1 MLGFLFLLVL
11 GLSAGSSDTTSSTP
25 ETTTTLSVWGN
36 FRQGWRV
43 FGESFMPRIRE
54 GLRNAIEAHGPTV
67 PARLD
72 WGGSR
77 FSAWGSGV
85 AASFSGFGLQVKD
98 FFSRNFTAEFRRA
111 WRRGLV
117 RSGTG
122 LFAAAGLDVHALVAQ
137 AAGASMAQVA
147 APTEP
152 GPRLDWRVSFAPF
165 LLVFAF
171 LCGCAGGMLG
181 LPRCRHWCACLH
193 LFSWPRRRQG
203 VPTVDSGVSYRR
215 AGALALGVLAAQVG
229 ECPVSAGSLS
239 RLTAAPVAQRACWYA
254 NVSALTFSNC
264 CNSSDILWC
273 TPWLCWTLPGCA
285 VCTRPV
291 GCWTMLGGGVSV
303 YPQARDVALRRSAM
317 EAFGAVGWL
326 GVAAEGFRLGEF
338 YAAGLVAGIFLIGG
352 PAPADLVCDVVCSQ
366 AGTTWWYQ
374 TAPTLSTILDF
385 LRSVPAAAWALI
397 ESMPILFGGLLLF
410 MLACGRWV
418 QVVLLVL
425 AVPGVL
431 ANSNLCDVYTDAEG
445 IQHDGWPFRQCT
457 GAAFA
462 SNGTEC
468 VCPFGVV
475 IRHFD
480 ADKDPELMTNPVC
493 PQTFVSTNY
502 SWLCGWGSWWW
513 LAHGVTRPYSHPY
526 MPPAPFSAICYI
538 TTNRSELYLDI
549 LVHTFHGVG
558 RYPNYTSGVLG
569 AAPVSTCLL
578 DRRPPQCGECFGG
591 CFYEDG
597 RHDRPFGVCGGGVR
611 DGPWVFLPL
620 ATLMFPFLSS
630 QRAWYVPSRA
640 FAELAATKYG
650 AGVGCGEVNGL
661 INCWS
666 CNLSWTL
673 PWSPVLPAGTW
684 FPLPGRPTDICV
696 NPQFA
701 RARLPPP
708 KNWLGSLQYVVDA
721 VVGRTGCPRHPGWHP
736 VCASSAFFP
745 ADGGLVVMAG
755 DSQLADNSPA
765 VLKHVLGLYVAL
777 VVFMANAGARVVPAA
792 VVLAAFVVF
801 SDGAC
806 YPRCSL
812 CVCNF
817 WLCYE
822 QSCYQNVGSLC
833 LPVGPRLLGCG
844 RGHALPPTFGSVVLT
859 ASVGYAVGAVAGL
872 PHGAWVYAL
881 SPLAE
886 RVPCNQAADFVCGP
900 QGGAGVS
907 GVDAS
912 WLSYLPLVALYL
924 TPLSVLLCVC
934 LLASVVTWR
943 TSFPYRLFSVAIQL
957 AGSSWRE
964 VCAVLAVA
972 WLLGD
977 QVWWGAD
984 AAVNQMVVAAPLA
997 GWALRLP
1004 TWAEVVLGLLN
1015 LVLYCTAAGRPRLA
1029 ALAAY
1034 KLSRGLGGVFLLG
1047 AMWLRGPGHGVLG
1060 YQLCLPE
1067 WDATLDFDTA
1077 WWYVAIVTSVLVVL
1091 CSLMTARG
1099 AVVKLRV
1106 YARWCRLYC
1115 WAIARMETSPLGTE
1129 SRWRG
1134 HVGLVFLCAGVVW
1147 PAETAAVALSLVC
1160 LCACVD
1166 LLDVFI
1172 EYLLCASV
1180 NVNYLVCVA
1189 NYFHSYLSDPELRAF
1204 LGRRWQR
1211 GELLYDHAGQVSL
1224 SLRERILALRG
1235 CLEPVALTPARLR
1248 EVRDDT
1254 LTLTCGRWYGGDPVV
1269 ARCGRSVLVGCAS
1282 SVRDLPPGYTLTAPL
1297 LVLRQPR
1304 GFWETMRI
1312 SLTGKGDVTGEGQV
1326 VLLGTAFSSAMGFG
1340 LGGVLYTTFHS
1351 SKGRSLATPHGAR
1364 NAFWVSASDDVA
1376 CYPLI
1381 PPISSLEP
1389 CSCSSA
1395 SRWVLTRNG
1404 ALVHGLN
1411 TDGMHVRLDCPTRLR
1426 EVKGASG
1433 SPVLC
1438 DKGHA
1443 VGMMVGALCLD
1454 GYVQRVRYVKPW
1466 AAVPS
1471 AVSGAGAVEYPT
1483 VPATG
1488 FKEVPYFAP
1497 TGSGKSTKF
1506 PAKLAQEGHNVL
1518 VLNPSVVTTKA
1529 MGPYMKQ
1536 LTGTSPSVFAGTGA
1550 GAVSV
1555 KTGSRLTYV
1564 TYGRFL
1570 VNPKGFMQGKSVVIC
1585 DECHATDGTS
1595 VLAMGAART
1604 LAEEAGVKLLVF
1616 ATATPP
1622 GTQFSPHSN
1631 ITEVELDGDGDIP
1644 FYGVTLNSE
1653 RYRSG
1658 RHVIFCHSKA
1668 ECGRVADELA
1678 ARGVKAV
1685 TYWRGKSASVLTDAA
1700 DLTVV
1705 ATDAISTGYTG
1716 NFATST
1722 DCCSVVEEDVDI
1734 DLNPTF
1740 SIILSTRAA
1749 DAALRMQRRGRCG
1762 RGAPGTYYAVQKGA
1776 PPSGVCSTATAWA
1789 AAEAGYMWYGMPQG
1803 DLQRY
1808 LQAFQEC
1815 PYTSRLPGSPGDAVR
1830 TLAVLLPMAHSPE
1843 VTQEALRE
1851 TSWAMLV
1858 GIQKRVC
1865 AESDA
1870 GPPSD
1875 DIRWAGVNGTN
1886 ATPLLYRIGTVTAP
1900 CTSHPLALKMA
1911 AVLGDTSYHDTSI
1924 GPVLLVGAAVA
1935 AACALVDATGSLVC
1949 LGLWTVSGGGYP
1961 VYPDATTVDMRGA
1974 SQAESPEPKG
1984 AIPSA
1989 PQEPKEKPKPTEKV
2003 TPEKLEKLAKEAD
2016 TIKEVATSLEYPF
2029 LATLASSCEQGA
2041 TRLVTGAHAAYD
2053 AAAAWWNGAGALT
2066 VPSVVSGSRGAQVM
2080 CFLER
2085 HITPML
2091 AGAAAVASA
2100 QSSPVFCTL
2109 ASFVAGVGVVV
2120 PVRVAWS
2127 LTLAGACAVG
2137 YMGGPRVGLAAGA
2150 AFWAGSYFA
2159 GYSWVDCLLN
2169 LAAGYEACIST
2180 CALVL
2185 DLLEG
2190 RATWQN
2196 AVPCLTGV
2204 LAPGS
2209 AAAGVA
2215 IALVLK
2221 GAQAGD
2227 MTPWMNRLLSMLP
2240 RSQVLPDG
2248 FFAESVKV
2256 HLGDVVR
2263 RLSLVQM
2270 VRALCERSEEEQYTF
2285 TSSTWVGR
2293 LLEFC
2298 LAVVRWCTDSVRARL
2313 PSVLPAVPFYACQPG
2328 YSGAWHGA
2336 GTAVTTC
2343 SCGHQVSITAAPGE
2357 NPVVNAS
2364 LLCRAGWRGC
2374 SFPINTTTSFTGSL
2388 RPDLSQARDVS
2399 LMVGSGHVVRLKK
2412 RAEQWE
2418 IVSTTLHCL
2427 TRDLVLR
2434 AATRGPVESDGVL
2447 VSRFVGPLEAIRFT
2461 KGQTVQYDG
2470 ILRKLPIRYGKLT
2483 YPNMPYAPA
2492 MMPENGSDVSEA
2504 VFGTCRIAVETALTA
2519 AEEATDVAEAV
2530 VTAARPLIGAAFEA
2544 RRKAEYEAWLLRER
2558 ELGRVQDVF
2567 DVVKQGEESSHEV
2580 GEGPSLEFKS
2590 TDECLKEESASSD
2603 PWLDRGATHLMM
2615 EEIDVGDPVPLTSEP
2630 LLKDCPMPDAP
2641 EGAAA
2646 TVEVAAKAAQAVGV
2660 AAKTF
2665 ADALKAGV
2673 AASTD
2678 LAGTAMQSLAHIPS
2692 RLKKKKKVKLR
2703 EVQEEPINMT
2713 SITGVQHVHVNTNC
2727 GGERRSINL
2736 RVKQFTTMSLLECKC
2751 KLDGSHPHAWYMGRL
2766 ALDSACTVGELGEP
2780 PVLSLEVHCVQDKE
2794 LVTRKFVHRC
2804 CGEDRSCIRTLPGD
2818 MTVAD
2823 AMSKWEAG
2831 VYVSENLMLQKDTI
2845 LAKTGFCI
2853 EVYHEEPCGPSYI
2866 WSGRAIKVDEPK
2878 EAPVTR
2884 PLTAQLRA
2892 RADRVY
2898 VTDPKNIGKRIAKVT
2913 IDQVEACVDG
2923 PFKDAYN
2930 LAKANA
2936 HKILSPGYTFDEAVA
2951 RLRPKTARGHN
2962 SNLTAADLKA
2972 GRGRDVVEKVISDIQ
2987 DGTIYSPFMLRPKSE
3002 VFPQTRETHKP
3013 PRLIVYPS
3021 IEFRVAEK
3029 MILGDPALVAKA
3041 VMGESY
3047 GFQYPPH
3054 RRAEVLVGMW
3064 RSKRNPVAYT
3074 VDGVCFDSTITPA
3087 DITREGEIF
3096 AAASP
3101 EPALVR
3107 RLHEVYAGHPM
3118 VDPSGSVV
3126 GYRRC
3131 RASGTLTTSAGNSIT
3146 CYLKVSAACRKAG
3159 LVNPSYLIHGDD
3171 VVIICER
3178 CEEDQSSQLGEA
3190 LRSYGY
3196 ECEPQRHA
3204 DLTTA
3209 ESCSSALDTVR
3220 TVRGTKHVL
3229 RCDMRRG
3236 LGRTVAEYGDPV
3248 GTAWGYALNYPT
3260 HPVSMYI
3267 ILPMLLQTALNEG
3280 RGPDHRVTVDVR
3292 GNSLTL
3298 PLHAFGKAVRG
3309 LHGRDALAVT
3319 GHSATV
3325 LQETFD
3331 CLQFFGMR
3339 GLGHWRR
3346 YRRKVKIRL
3355 KRAGGFWASL
3365 ARELLW
3371 DPGDAV
3377 PPDLSPS
3384 TLVLPPDLWEHS
3396 WEGLTLTAEAEAP
3409 AVPRWPFV
3417 AAALLLLL
3425 LL

>member
-1 MLGFLFLLVL
+1 MLGFLFLFSL
-11 GLSAGSSDTTSSTP
+11 GFLTGFSAETTSTP
-25 ETTTTLSVWGN
+25 EPTTTPSLWGN
-36 FRQGWRV
+36 FREGWRI
-43 FGESFMPRIRE
+43 FGESFVPRLKE
-54 GLRNAIEAHGPTV
+54 SLRKAIEAQGPTV

-77 FSAWGSGV
+77 FAAWGTGLGS
-85 AASFSGFGLQVKD
+85 AFSGFGSSVKE
-98 FFSRNFTAEFRRA
+98 FFQRDHAQKLREG
-111 WRRGLV
+111 WRRGLMK
-117 RSGTG
+117 SGVW
-122 LFAAAGLDVHALVAQ
+122 LAGQGGYDLHGLVAQ
-137 AAGASMAQVA
+137 AAGASMALRH
-147 APTEP
+147 PTP
-152 GPRLDWRVSFAPF
+152 TSPPADWRIAFGPF
-165 LLVFAF
+165 LAIFAF
-171 LCGCAGGMLG
+171 LAGCAGGMLG
-181 LPRCRHWCACLH
+181 LPRLRHWCECWRA
-193 LFSWPRRRQG
+193 FVPARRRQA
-203 VPTVDSGVSYRR
+203 VRTVDGSVSYAR

-229 ECPVSAGSLS
+229 ECPVTADPVS
-239 RLTAAPVAQRACWYA
+239 RLSAAPTAQRACWNA
-254 NVSALTFSNC
+254 NISALTFSNC

-273 TPWLCWTLPGCA
+273 TSWLCWTLPGCA
-285 VCTRPV
+285 VCTV
-291 GCWTMLGGGVSV
+291 QAGCWTMLGGGVSV
-303 YPQARDVALRRSAM
+303 YPQAGDVALRRSAM
-317 EAFGAVGWL
+317 EVFGVIGWF
-326 GVAAEGFRLGEF
+326 GVAAEGFRLGEL
-338 YAAGLVAGIFLIGG
+338 YAAGLAAGVFLVGG

-366 AGTTWWYQ
+366 AGTTWWYE
-374 TAPTLSTILDF
+374 TAPTLTSILDL
-385 LRSVPAAAWALI
+385 LRTVPAAAWALI
-397 ESMPILFGGLLLF
+397 ESMPILFGALLLF
-410 MLACGRWV
+410 MMACGRWV

-425 AVPGVL
+425 SVPGVL
-431 ANSNLCDVYTDAEG
+431 ADSNLCDTYTDADG
-445 IQHDGWPFRQCT
+445 NQHDRWPFRVCT
-457 GAAFA
+457 GAAWA

-480 ADKDPELMTNPVC
+480 AQTDPSLFIGPVC
-493 PQTFVSTNY
+493 PTEFGPTNY

-538 TTNRSELYLDI
+538 TTNRSELYQDI
-549 LVHTFHGVG
+549 LIHTFDGVG
-558 RYPNYTSGVLG
+558 RYPNYTAGLLG
-569 AAPVSTCLL
+569 PAPVSTCLL
-578 DRRPPQCGECFGG
+578 DRRPPRCGECFGG

-611 DGPWVFLPL
+611 DGPWIFLPL
-620 ATLMFPFLSS
+620 ATLTFPFLSV
-630 QRAWYVPSRA
+630 QRAWYRPTKA
-640 FAELAATKYG
+640 LAELFATKYG
-650 AGVGCGEVNGL
+650 AGVGCGETHGL
-661 INCWS
+661 LNCWS
-666 CNLSWTL
+666 CNLSWSL
-673 PWSPVLPAGTW
+673 PWYPQLPPGTW
-684 FPLPGRPTDICV
+684 FPLPGSPTEVCI

-708 KNWLGSLQYVVDA
+708 KNWLAGLQYVVDA
-721 VVGRTGCPRHPGWHP
+721 VVGKTGCSTRPGWHP
-736 VCASSAFFP
+736 VCASSAFYP
-745 ADGGLVVMAG
+745 ADGGLVVLAG
-755 DSQLADNSPA
+755 DSQLSSNSPY

-777 VVFMANAGARVVPAA
+777 VVFMANAGARVVPAG
-792 VVLAAFVVF
+792 VVLAAFVMF
-801 SDGAC
+801 AEGAC
-806 YPRCSL
+806 YAPCSL
-812 CVCNF
+812 CLCNF
-817 WLCYE
+817 WFCFGWD
-822 QSCYQNVGSLC
+822 CFQNVSDLC
-833 LPVGPRLLGCG
+833 LPSSPYVLACG
-844 RGHALPPTFGSVVLT
+844 RGHLLPPGYGNHL
-859 ASVGYAVGAVAGL
+859 ASAAVGYVVGAVAGT
-872 PHGAWVYAL
+872 PHGAWAYAL
-881 SPLAE
+881 APLLE
-886 RVPCNQAADFVCGP
+886 RVPCRQAADFVCGP
-900 QGGAGVS
+900 Q
-907 GVDAS
+907 DFAS
-912 WLSYLPLVALYL
+912 PYGYDFGWLGLLPIAFLYL
-924 TPLSVLLCVC
+924 TPLTFLTLACLVLAGVSVRM
-934 LLASVVTWR
+934 A
-943 TSFPYRLFSVAIQL
+943 FPYRLFAAAIQV
-957 AGSSWRE
+957 AGTSWRE

-972 WLLGD
+972 WLVGD
-977 QVWWGAD
+977 GLWWGVD
-984 AAVNQMVVAAPLA
+984 AALNQVVVAAPLA

-1004 TWAEVVLGLLN
+1004 TWVEVFLGLLN
-1015 LVLYCTAAGRPRLA
+1015 LVLYCSTLGRPRLA

-1034 KLSRGLGGVFLLG
+1034 KLSRGLGGVFVLG
-1047 AMWLRGPGHGVLG
+1047 AMWLRGPGQGVLG

-1067 WDATLDFDTA
+1067 WDATLDLDA
-1077 WWYVAIVTSVLVVL
+1077 VWWYVAIVTSVLVVL

-1099 AVVKLRV
+1099 AVVKLRL

-1115 WAIARMETSPLGTE
+1115 WCIARLEVSPLGTS

-1134 HVGLVFLCAGVVW
+1134 HIGVAFLVAGALWPGEIAVV
-1147 PAETAAVALSLVC
+1147 VLSLVC
-1160 LCACVD
+1160 VCALIDFV
-1166 LLDVFI
+1166 DVFL
-1172 EYLLCASV
+1172 EYLLCACV
-1180 NVNYLVCVA
+1180 NVNYLVLLV
-1189 NYFHSYLSDPELRAF
+1189 NSLHSYLSDPELRAF

-1211 GELLYDHAGQVSL
+1211 GEVIYDHAGQVSC
-1224 SLRERILALRG
+1224 SLRDRIIALRG
-1235 CLEPVALTPARLR
+1235 CLEPVALTPARLS

-1254 LTLTCGRWYGGDPVV
+1254 LTLTCGRWYGGRPVV

-1312 SLTGKGDVTGEGQV
+1312 SLTGRGDVAGEGQV
-1326 VLLGTAFSSAMGFG
+1326 ALLGTAFSSAMGFG

-1364 NAFWVSASDDVA
+1364 NAFWTSASDDVA

-1381 PPISSLEP
+1381 PPLGSLEP
-1389 CSCSSA
+1389 CSCSTA

-1411 TDGMHVRLDCPTRLR
+1411 TDGMYVRLDCPTRLR

-1443 VGMMVGALCLD
+1443 VGMMVGAMCAD

-1471 AVSGAGAVEYPT
+1471 VVGGTGAAEYPT

-1488 FKEVPYFAP
+1488 FREVPYFAP

-1536 LTGTSPSVFAGTGA
+1536 LTGSSPSVFAGTGA

-1570 VNPKGFMQGKSVVIC
+1570 VNPKGFMQGKSVVVC

-1595 VLAMGAART
+1595 VLAMGVART

-1631 ITEVELDGDGDIP
+1631 ITEVELDGDGDVP

-1678 ARGVKAV
+1678 AKGVKAV
-1685 TYWRGKSASVLTDAA
+1685 TYWRGKSPSVLTDAP

-1740 SIILSTRAA
+1740 SIILTTRAA

-1762 RGAPGTYYAVQKGA
+1762 RGAPGTYYAVVKGA
-1776 PPSGVCSTATAWA
+1776 PPSGVCSSATAWA
-1789 AAEAGYMWYGMPQG
+1789 AAEAGYMWYGLPQG
-1803 DLQRY
+1803 DLARY

-1830 TLAVLLPMAHSPE
+1830 TLAVLLPLAHTPE

-1865 AESDA
+1865 YESDA
-1870 GPPSD
+1870 APPSD

-1886 ATPLLYRIGTVTAP
+1886 ATPLLYRIGTVTSP
-1900 CTSHPLALKMA
+1900 VTSHPLTLKMA

-1935 AACALVDATGSLVC
+1935 AACALADATGSLVI
-1949 LGLWTVSGGGYP
+1949 LGIWSVGGGGYP
-1961 VYPDATTVDMRGA
+1961 VYPDATTVDMRGET
-1974 SQAESPEPKG
+1974 QGDTPPPKG
-1984 AIPSA
+1984 ATPSA
-1989 PQEPKEKPKPTEKV
+1989 PPEPSAAKKASAEPKV
-2003 TPEKLEKLAKEAD
+2003 TPEKLEKTAKEAEV
-2016 TIKEVATSLEYPF
+2016 IQEVATSLDYPF
-2029 LATLASSCEQGA
+2029 VTTILSGAEHGA
-2041 TRLVTGAHAAYD
+2041 TRLITAGREAAGACQ
-2053 AAAAWWNGAGALT
+2053 AWWNGAGALT
-2066 VPSVVSGSRGAQVM
+2066 VPSVVSGSRGAAVVS
-2080 CFLER
+2080 FLEA
-2085 HITPML
+2085 HLTSIL
-2091 AGAAAVASA
+2091 AGGAALATAST
-2100 QSSPVFCTL
+2100 SPVFS
-2109 ASFVAGVGVVV
+2109 AMAAFVAGAGVTL
-2120 PVRVAWS
+2120 PCRVAWS
-2127 LTLAGACAVG
+2127 LTLAGSCAVG
-2137 YMGGPRVGLAAGA
+2137 YLGGPRVGLAAGA

-2159 GYSWVDCLLN
+2159 GLSWVDSLLS
-2169 LAAGYEACIST
+2169 LAAGYEACISV

-2196 AVPCLTGV
+2196 AVPCLAGF

-2270 VRALCERSEEEQYTF
+2270 VRSLCDRTEAEEYTF

-2298 LAVVRWCTDSVRARL
+2298 LAVTRWIADSVRARL
-2313 PSVLPAVPFYACQPG
+2313 PDVQPKVPLLACQPG
-2328 YSGAWHGA
+2328 YSGPWHGT
-2336 GTAVTTC
+2336 GTGVTTC
-2343 SCGHQVSITAAPGE
+2343 ACGHQVSITSTPGGD
-2357 NPVVNAS
+2357 PVVSAS

-2374 SFPINTTTSFTGSL
+2374 SFPINTTTSFTGNL
-2388 RPDLSQARDVS
+2388 RPDLSLARDVS
-2399 LMVGSGHVVRLKK
+2399 LMVGNGHVVRLSK
-2412 RAEQWE
+2412 RGESWD

-2434 AATRGPVESDGVL
+2434 AACRGPVEADGVL
-2447 VSRFVGPLEAIRFT
+2447 VSRFVGPLLSVRFV

-2470 ILRKLPIRYGKLT
+2470 ILRKLPFRYGKLT

-2492 MMPENGSDVSEA
+2492 LMPENGSDVSEA

-2558 ELGRVQDVF
+2558 ELGRVTDVL
-2567 DVVKQGEESSHEV
+2567 DVKKDEVSSGEA

-2590 TDECLKEESASSD
+2590 TDECLREESATCD
-2603 PWLDRGATHLMM
+2603 PLLDRGATHLIM
-2615 EEIDVGDPVPLTSEP
+2615 EELDQGDPVPLSDEP
-2630 LLKDCPMPDAP
+2630 VLKDCALPDAP
-2641 EGAAA
+2641 DGAEE
-2646 TVEVAAKAAQAVGV
+2646 TLEVAAKAAKAVGV
-2660 AAKTF
+2660 ATKTF
-2665 ADALKAGV
+2665 AEALKAGV
-2673 AASTD
+2673 EAAGGMTGV
-2678 LAGTAMQSLAHIPS
+2678 AFQSLAHIPT
-2692 RLKKKKKVKLR
+2692 RLKKKKKVQLR
-2703 EVQEEPINMT
+2703 QTQEEPINMT
-2713 SITGVQHVHVNTNC
+2713 SITGVQHVKVETTC
-2727 GGERRSINL
+2727 GGERRSITL
-2736 RVKQFTTMSLLECKC
+2736 RVKQHTTMSLLEAKC
-2751 KLDGSHPHAWYMGRL
+2751 KLDGSHDHSWYMGRL
-2766 ALDSACTVGELGEP
+2766 ALDAACTIGELGEP
-2780 PVLSLEVHCVQDKE
+2780 PVMALEVHCVQKDC

-2804 CGEDRSCIRTLPGD
+2804 CGQDRSCVRTLTAT
-2818 MTVAD
+2818 MTVGQ
-2823 AMSKWEAG
+2823 AMAAWEPG
-2831 VYVSENLMLQKDTI
+2831 VYVCDNLTISADTE

-2853 EVYHEEPCGPSYI
+2853 EVFHEEPCGPSYI

-2898 VTDPKNIGKRIAKVT
+2898 VTDPKNIDKRIAKVT
-2913 IDQVEACVDG
+2913 IDQVEALTDQY
-2923 PFKDAYN
+2923 FKDAYN

-2936 HKILSPGYTFDEAVA
+2936 HKIVSKGYTFDEAVA
-2951 RLRPKTARGHN
+2951 RLRPKTARGHV

-2972 GRGRDVVEKVISDIQ
+2972 GRGRDIVEKVIADIQ

-3002 VFPQTRETHKP
+3002 VFPQTKETHKP

-3041 VMGESY
+3041 VMGSAY

-3054 RRAEVLVGMW
+3054 QRAAVLVDMW

-3101 EPALVR
+3101 EPMLVR

-3118 VDPSGSVV
+3118 MDPSGAIV

-3131 RASGTLTTSAGNSIT
+3131 RASGTLTTSAGNSIS

-3171 VVIICER
+3171 VVIVCER
-3178 CEEDQSSQLGEA
+3178 TESDQSPELGAA

-3196 ECEPQRHA
+3196 ECEPTRHA

-3209 ESCSSALDTVR
+3209 ESCSSALDTVK
-3220 TVRGTKHVL
+3220 TVRGVKHVL
-3229 RCDMRRG
+3229 RCDMKRG
-3236 LGRTVAEYGDPV
+3236 LGRTVAEYGDPI
-3248 GTAWGYALNYPT
+3248 GTAWGYSLNYPT
-3260 HPVSMYI
+3260 HPVCMYI
-3267 ILPMLLQTALNEG
+3267 ILPMLLQTALNNG
-3280 RGPDHRVTVDVR
+3280 GGPDQRVTVDVK
-3292 GNSLTL
+3292 GNSLSL
-3298 PLHAFGKAVRG
+3298 PLHCFGRAVRG

-3355 KRAGGFWASL
+3355 LRAGKAWAAL

-3384 TLVLPPDLWEHS
+3384 DLVLPPDLWEHS
-3396 WEGLTLTAEAEAP
+3396 WEGLTLTAEAAAP
-3409 AVPRWPFV
+3409 APVRWPIWV
-3417 AAALLLLL
+3417 AALVLLLLL
-3425 LL
+3425 